1 MQRKVFELNRCAL
14 ERNRPEAIDRC
25 SVGSED
31 KKEERKIDLSIPIR
45 ARWKKRLRF

>member
-25 SVGSED
+25 SMGSED